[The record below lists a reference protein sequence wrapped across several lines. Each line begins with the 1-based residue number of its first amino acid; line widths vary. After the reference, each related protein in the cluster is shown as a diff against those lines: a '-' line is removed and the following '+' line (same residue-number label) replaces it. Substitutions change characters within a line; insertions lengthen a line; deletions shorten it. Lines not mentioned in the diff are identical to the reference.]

1 MCIRDRAYIVKSFN
15 IYLLFILTIFP
26 LLGCQKSNKST
37 AQFDNKSYINDFEL
51 LQENPNKETS
61 VKITSP
67 KAIIDTT
74 INDIELYESSIEIM
88 NENGIDFQVES
99 GNATLNNLSN
109 NIRVFNNV
117 KISFLNDSD
126 YNISTNSFN
135 WDLNTSVIDI
145 NNPLDINFENTK
157 INASK
162 GFYNIDSNLLKIDNT
177 RFNRKINNSE
187 GVEEYQ
193 VEIKSDF
200 AKWFKNDNK
209 LVFTSNEKQ
218 VETTIIFLLTK

>member
-1 MCIRDRAYIVKSFN
+1 MNIKKS
-15 IYLLFILTIFP
+15 I
-26 LLGCQKSNKST
+26 S
-37 AQFDNKSYINDFEL
+37 
-51 LQENPNKETS
+51 
-61 VKITSP
+61 
-67 KAIIDTT
+67 
-74 INDIELYESSIEIM
+74 
-88 NENGIDFQVES
+88 
-99 GNATLNNLSN
+99 SN

-117 KISFLNDSD
+117 NISFLKDSD

-135 WDLNTSVIDI
+135 WDLNNSVIDI
-145 NNPLDINFENTK
+145 NNPLDINFENTR

-218 VETTIIFLLTK
+218 VETTIKFLLTK

>member
-1 MCIRDRAYIVKSFN
+1 MKSFN

-26 LLGCQKSNKST
+26 LLGCQKSNKSS
-37 AQFDNKSYINDFEL
+37 AQIDNKSYINDFEL
-51 LQENPNKETS
+51 LQENPNKDTS

-67 KAIIDTT
+67 KAIIDPT
-74 INDIELYESSIEIM
+74 INDIEIFKSSIEII
-88 NENGIDFQVES
+88 NENGIDLQVES

-117 KISFLNDSD
+117 NISFLKDSD
-126 YNISTNSFN
+126 YNIITDSFS

-145 NNPLDINFENTK
+145 NNPLAINYKNTK

-162 GFYNIDSNLLKIDNT
+162 GFYNINSSQLKIDNT
-177 RFNRKINNSE
+177 IFNRKINNSE
-187 GVEEYQ
+187 GVEQYQ

>member
-1 MCIRDRAYIVKSFN
+1 MKSFN

-37 AQFDNKSYINDFEL
+37 SQVDNKSYINDFEL

-67 KAIIDTT
+67 KAIIDPT
-74 INDIELYESSIEIM
+74 INDIEIYESSIEIM

-109 NIRVFNNV
+109 NIIVFNNV
-117 KISFLNDSD
+117 NISFLKDSD

-218 VETTIIFLLTK
+218 VETTIKFLLTK

>member
-1 MCIRDRAYIVKSFN
+1 M
-15 IYLLFILTIFP
+15 P
-26 LLGCQKSNKST
+26 LLGCQKSNIST
-37 AQFDNKSYINDFEL
+37 AQVDNKSYINDFEL

-61 VKITSP
+61 LKITSP
-67 KAIIDTT
+67 KAIIDPT
-74 INDIELYESSIEIM
+74 INDIEIYESSIEIL
-88 NENGIDFQVES
+88 NENGIDFLVES

-117 KISFLNDSD
+117 NISFLKDSD
-126 YNISTNSFN
+126 YNISTNSFD

-162 GFYNIDSNLLKIDNT
+162 GFYNIDFSLLKIDNT

-218 VETTIIFLLTK
+218 VETTIKFLLTK

>member
-1 MCIRDRAYIVKSFN
+1 MKSFN
-15 IYLLFILTIFP
+15 IYLLFILTILP

-37 AQFDNKSYINDFEL
+37 AQIDNKSYINDFEL

-67 KAIIDTT
+67 KAIIDPT
-74 INDIELYESSIEIM
+74 INDIEIYESSIEIM

-117 KISFLNDSD
+117 NISFLKDSD

-145 NNPLDINFENTK
+145 NNPLDINFENAK

-218 VETTIIFLLTK
+218 VETTIKFLLTK

>member
-1 MCIRDRAYIVKSFN
+1 MKSFN

-26 LLGCQKSNKST
+26 LLGCQNSNKSA
-37 AQFDNKSYINDFEL
+37 AQIDNISYINDFEL

-67 KAIIDTT
+67 KAIIDPT
-74 INDIELYESSIEIM
+74 INDIEIYESSIEIM

-117 KISFLNDSD
+117 NISFLKDSD
-126 YNISTNSFN
+126 YNISTNSFD

-218 VETTIIFLLTK
+218 VETTIKFLLTK

>member
-1 MCIRDRAYIVKSFN
+1 MNKLPSYF
-15 IYLLFILTIFP
+15 LLIITILP
-26 LLGCQKSNKST
+26 LLGCQKINKSAT
-37 AQFDNKSYINDFEL
+37 QIDNRSYINNFEL
-51 LQENPNKETS
+51 LQENPNKETR

-67 KAIIDTT
+67 KAIIDPT
-74 INDIELYESSIEIM
+74 INDIEIYESSIEIM

-117 KISFLNDSD
+117 NISFLKDSD

-162 GFYNIDSNLLKIDNT
+162 GFYNIDSSLLKIDNT

-218 VETTIIFLLTK
+218 VETTIKFLLTK

>member
-1 MCIRDRAYIVKSFN
+1 MKSFN

-37 AQFDNKSYINDFEL
+37 VQVDNKSYINDFEL

-67 KAIIDTT
+67 KAIIDPT
-74 INDIELYESSIEIM
+74 INDIEIYESSIEIM

-117 KISFLNDSD
+117 NISFLKDSD

-157 INASK
+157 INSSK
-162 GFYNIDSNLLKIDNT
+162 GFYNIDFILLKIDNT

-193 VEIKSDF
+193 VEIISDF

-218 VETTIIFLLTK
+218 VETTIKFLLTK

>member
-1 MCIRDRAYIVKSFN
+1 MKSFN

-37 AQFDNKSYINDFEL
+37 AQIDNKSYINDFEL
-51 LQENPNKETS
+51 LQENPNNETR

-67 KAIIDTT
+67 KAIINPRN
-74 INDIELYESSIEIM
+74 NDIEIYDSSILIL
-88 NENGIDFQVES
+88 NKNGVDFKVKS

-117 KISFLNDSD
+117 NISFLKKLN
-126 YNISTNSFN
+126 YIISTNSLN

-145 NNPLDINFENTK
+145 NNPLEIHFENTK
-157 INASK
+157 INASR
-162 GFYNIDSNLLKIDNT
+162 GLYNIETSLLKIDNSK
-177 RFNRKINNSE
+177 FNRIINNSE
-187 GVEEYQ
+187 GIEEYE
-193 VEIKSDF
+193 VEILSDF
-200 AKWFKNDNK
+200 AKWFKKNNK

-218 VETTIIFLLTK
+218 VETTINFLLTK

>member
-1 MCIRDRAYIVKSFN
+1 MKSFK

-37 AQFDNKSYINDFEL
+37 LQTDNKSYINDFEL
-51 LQENPNKETS
+51 LQENPNTETS

-67 KAIIDTT
+67 KAIIDPT
-74 INDIELYESSIEIM
+74 INDIEIYESSIEIL
-88 NENGIDFQVES
+88 NENGIDFQVKS

-117 KISFLNDSD
+117 NISFLKDSD

-145 NNPLDINFENTK
+145 NNPLAINFENTK
-157 INASK
+157 INAFK
-162 GFYNIDSNLLKIDNT
+162 GFYNIDSSLLKIDNT
-177 RFNRKINNSE
+177 TFNRKINNSE

-218 VETTIIFLLTK
+218 VETTIKFLLTK

>member
-1 MCIRDRAYIVKSFN
+1 MK
-15 IYLLFILTIFP
+15 YLQSYFLLLISILPLF
-26 LLGCQKSNKST
+26 GCQKSIISIS
-37 AQFDNKSYINDFEL
+37 QIDNKSYINDFEL

-67 KAIIDTT
+67 KAIIDPT
-74 INDIELYESSIEIM
+74 INDIEIYESSIEIM

-117 KISFLNDSD
+117 NISFLKDSD

-162 GFYNIDSNLLKIDNT
+162 GFYNIDSSLLKIDNT

-218 VETTIIFLLTK
+218 VETTIKFLLTK

>member
-1 MCIRDRAYIVKSFN
+1 MKSFN
-15 IYLLFILTIFP
+15 IYLLFLLIIFP
-26 LLGCQKSNKST
+26 LIGCQNSKKST
-37 AQFDNKSYINDFEL
+37 AQIDNKSYINDFEL
-51 LQENPNKETS
+51 LQENPNKYTS

-67 KAIIDTT
+67 KAIIDPN
-74 INDIELYESSIEIM
+74 INDIEIYKSSIEIM

-109 NIRVFNNV
+109 KIRVFNNV
-117 KISFLNDSD
+117 NISFLKDSD
-126 YNISTNSFN
+126 YNISTDSFN

-145 NNPLDINFENTK
+145 NNPLAINYKNTK
-157 INASK
+157 IKASK
-162 GFYNIDSNLLKIDNT
+162 GFYNIKSNLLKIDNT

-187 GVEEYQ
+187 GLDEYQ

-209 LVFTSNEKQ
+209 LVFSSNEKQ
-218 VETTIIFLLTK
+218 VETTIKFLLTK

>member
-1 MCIRDRAYIVKSFN
+1 MKSFN

-26 LLGCQKSNKST
+26 LLGCQKSYKSP
-37 AQFDNKSYINDFEL
+37 AQVDNKSYINDFEL

-67 KAIIDTT
+67 KAIIDPS
-74 INDIELYESSIEIM
+74 INDIEIYESSIEII

-117 KISFLNDSD
+117 NISFLKDSD

-162 GFYNIDSNLLKIDNT
+162 GFYNIDFSLLKIDNT

-187 GVEEYQ
+187 GVGEYQ

-218 VETTIIFLLTK
+218 VETTIKFLLTK

>member
-1 MCIRDRAYIVKSFN
+1 MKSCKF
-15 IYLLFILTIFP
+15 YLLFILTIFP
-26 LLGCQKSNKST
+26 LLGCQKSNKSIS
-37 AQFDNKSYINDFEL
+37 QVDNKSYINDFEL
-51 LQENPNKETS
+51 LQENPNNETS

-67 KAIIDTT
+67 KAIIDPT
-74 INDIELYESSIEIM
+74 INDIEIYESSIEIM

-117 KISFLNDSD
+117 NISFLKDSD

-145 NNPLDINFENTK
+145 NNPLDINVENTK

-162 GFYNIDSNLLKIDNT
+162 GFYNIDFSLLKIDNT

-187 GVEEYQ
+187 GIEEYQ

-218 VETTIIFLLTK
+218 VETTIKFLLTK

>member
-1 MCIRDRAYIVKSFN
+1 MKSFN

-37 AQFDNKSYINDFEL
+37 VQVDNKSYINDFEL
-51 LQENPNKETS
+51 LQENPNKDTS

-67 KAIIDTT
+67 KAIIDPT
-74 INDIELYESSIEIM
+74 INDIEIYKSSIEIM
-88 NENGIDFQVES
+88 NENGIDLQVES

-117 KISFLNDSD
+117 NISFLKDSD
-126 YNISTNSFN
+126 YNISTDSFN

-145 NNPLDINFENTK
+145 NNPLAINYKNTK

-162 GFYNIDSNLLKIDNT
+162 GLYTLFMSFI
-177 RFNRKINNSE
+177 
-187 GVEEYQ
+187 
-193 VEIKSDF
+193 
-200 AKWFKNDNK
+200 
-209 LVFTSNEKQ
+209 
-218 VETTIIFLLTK
+218 

>member
-1 MCIRDRAYIVKSFN
+1 MKSFN

-26 LLGCQKSNKST
+26 LLGCQKSNKTT
-37 AQFDNKSYINDFEL
+37 AKVDNKSYINDFEL

-67 KAIIDTT
+67 KAIIDPT
-74 INDIELYESSIEIM
+74 INDIEIYESSIEIM

-117 KISFLNDSD
+117 NISFLKDSD

-218 VETTIIFLLTK
+218 VETTIKFLLTK